1 MAKHSRWIAMLAG
14 VVLVSVAVAA
24 PASAHHGWSEYQDA
38 QFDITGTLVTPV
50 SLAGPH
56 ATAQIKVGEQV
67 WDLVFAPSPRT
78 ASAGLEE
85 GVVPIGDQVTA
96 SGHRHRDAQV
106 REVKVE
112 RLMWNE
118 TLFNVYPDRN

>member
-1 MAKHSRWIAMLAG
+1 MAKHSRCIAMLAG
-14 VVLVSVAVAA
+14 VILVAVAVAA
-24 PASAHHGWSEYQDA
+24 PVSAHHGWSEYQDD
-38 QFDITGTLVTPV
+38 QFEISGTLETPV

-56 ATAQIKVGEQV
+56 ATAQIEVGEQA

-85 GVVPIGDQVTA
+85 GTIPVGDEVTA
-96 SGHRHRDAQV
+96 SGHRHVDAQV
-106 REVKVE
+106 REIKVE
-112 RLMWNE
+112 RLTWNE

>member
-14 VVLVSVAVAA
+14 VVLVAVAVAA
-24 PASAHHGWSEYQDA
+24 PVSAHHGWSEYQDD
-38 QFDITGTLVTPV
+38 QFEISGTLETPV

-56 ATAQIKVGEQV
+56 ATAQIKVDEQV

-85 GVVPIGDQVTA
+85 GTIPVGDEVTA

-106 REVKVE
+106 LEIKVE
-112 RLMWNE
+112 RLTWNE
-118 TLFNVYPDRN
+118 TVFNVYPDRN

>member
-14 VVLVSVAVAA
+14 PVLVAVAVAA
-24 PASAHHGWSEYQDA
+24 PASAHHGWSEYQDD
-38 QFDITGTLVTPV
+38 QFEITGTLETPV

-56 ATAQIKVGEQV
+56 ATAQIGVGEQV

-85 GVVPIGDQVTA
+85 GTIPVGDEVTA

-106 REVKVE
+106 LEVKVE
-112 RLMWNE
+112 RLTWNE